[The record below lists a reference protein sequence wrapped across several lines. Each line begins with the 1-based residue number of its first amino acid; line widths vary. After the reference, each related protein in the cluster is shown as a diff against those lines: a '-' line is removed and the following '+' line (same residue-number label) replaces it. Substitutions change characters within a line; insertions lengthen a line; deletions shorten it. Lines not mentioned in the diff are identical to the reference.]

1 MAEMHSCA
9 HCGVA
14 ITDESTM
21 QQRNGQTFCCRNCA
35 AAYERMNQEQ
45 GSRH

>member
-1 MAEMHSCA
+1 MANMQSCA

-21 QQRNGQTFCCRNCA
+21 QQRNGQTFCCPNCA
-35 AAYERMNQEQ
+35 AAYQRMNQ
-45 GSRH
+45 GSQSR